1 MNPVMTGNNPYTN
14 TFFGIERFKIENF
27 LKRSAHALGLRL
39 PKLKDQKRYWNDRG
53 DHYMGLVQEGGV
65 LDREVFFQDLLIERL
80 RELGFTSAFEAG
92 CGFGWNIRR
101 VKEEF
106 PHSRVGGVDFSFGQ
120 LRNARR
126 YMEGMEKRLAM
137 GDNRAMPFADN
148 AFDVGFSVGVYMNI
162 HGDDIETALGELIRV
177 SGKYI
182 IQFEYDENHT
192 TPELREARAFKTN
205 IVSHDYAGLY
215 EKLGQRVVDF
225 RTFEDFGEAFRAHM
239 EKVDT
244 DYRLSTAFEGAEKYV
259 MIVVEVQK
267 P

>member
-1 MNPVMTGNNPYTN
+1 MKSAVTDNNPYTN

-27 LKRSAHALGLRL
+27 FKRSAHALGFRL
-39 PKLKDQKRYWNDRG
+39 PKIKDQKRYWNDRG
-53 DHYMGLVQEGGV
+53 DHYMGLVQDGGV

-80 RELGFTSAFEAG
+80 HELDFTSAFEAG

-106 PHSRVGGVDFSFGQ
+106 PRTRVGGVDFSFGQ
-120 LRNARR
+120 LMNARA
-126 YMEGMEKRLAM
+126 YMEGMERRLAM
-137 GDNRAMPFADN
+137 GDNRALPFTDN
-148 AFDVGFSVGVYMNI
+148 AFDVGFSVGVFMNI

-182 IQFEYDENHT
+182 IQFEYDDNHT
-192 TPELREARAFKTN
+192 TPELRDKRAFKTN
-205 IVSHDYAGLY
+205 IVSHDYAALY
-215 EKLGQRVVDF
+215 GKLGQRVIDF
-225 RTFEDFGEAFRAHM
+225 RTHEDFGKAFCAHM

-244 DYRLSTAFEGAEKYV
+244 DYRLSTAFEGAEKYI